1 MKNKKIEQLKTT
13 LDNYLK
19 NADIKQ
25 LKEYIKNLPPEML
38 QLFKTIMKKSKY
50 EK

>member
-1 MKNKKIEQLKTT
+1 MKNKKIEQLKTI

-25 LKEYIKNLPPEML
+25 LKESIKNLPPD
-38 QLFKTIMKKSKY
+38 KWAK
-50 EK
+50 